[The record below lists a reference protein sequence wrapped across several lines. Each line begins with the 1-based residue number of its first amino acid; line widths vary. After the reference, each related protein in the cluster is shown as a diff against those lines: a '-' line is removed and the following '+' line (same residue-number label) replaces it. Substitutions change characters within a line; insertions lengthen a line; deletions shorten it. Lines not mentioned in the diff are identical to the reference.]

1 MPGIWFLHFPVAKMQ
16 NFVLVYRTWL
26 EISLK
31 RSPNEYNMFDE
42 CDNVDV
48 ANRNPQLPVR
58 KLLCRWDTLKKIIYD
73 FIKAKREQL
82 KLSCFLT

>member
-1 MPGIWFLHFPVAKMQ
+1 MPGIWFLQPVAKMQ
-16 NFVLVYRTWL
+16 NFVLVYRSWL

-31 RSPNEYNMFDE
+31 RLPNEYNMFDE

-58 KLLCRWDTLKKIIYD
+58 KLLCRWDTKKFIYD

-82 KLSCFLT
+82 KLSCLLT